1 MTAIFLLILV
11 SLLSSNSSMY
21 SDMHDNYMFVFFKR
35 VLIKIKYTIVIN
47 IAINFLKVK
56 KKKKLWDLK

>member
-1 MTAIFLLILV
+1 
-11 SLLSSNSSMY
+11 MY

-47 IAINFLKVK
+47 IPINFLRVNKHE
-56 KKKKLWDLK
+56 KLWDLKSAKKQKK